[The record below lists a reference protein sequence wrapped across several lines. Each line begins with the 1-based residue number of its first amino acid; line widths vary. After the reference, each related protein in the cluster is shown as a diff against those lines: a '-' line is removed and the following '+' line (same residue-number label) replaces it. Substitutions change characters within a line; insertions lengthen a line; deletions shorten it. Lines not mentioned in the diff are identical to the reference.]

1 MVREL
6 INVEAV
12 DRSFG
17 AVDVLQDINLKVNDG
32 DRIGIV
38 GHNGAG
44 KTTLLNTISEQKQDT
59 GDVEFAP
66 GIRLAYLT
74 QIRDLES
81 DSTIEEEL
89 GRKGRQFQE
98 LEDEIAAIE
107 AQMVDPSF
115 YEGDWEPV
123 MERYTELQQ
132 TLAASGGGNVAGI
145 AKGILERLGLD
156 QHPMDMP
163 VKKLSGGEQ
172 AKLALAR
179 QLVGLNGIDVIFLDE
194 PTNHLDIHT
203 TEWLE
208 TFLTEF
214 KGAQL
219 IVSHDR
225 YFLDQVCNRIVEID
239 NLRAWPWK
247 GNYSQFLVQ
256 KEASEAAL
264 GDLIANTEKKIAS
277 TMGAMQQMKRA
288 NKYDKS
294 ISAKHKMI
302 ERLQQELKA
311 LKARMP
317 KKRKPLILSLEAVD
331 KASMDVLSVED
342 ATKTFDGLERK
353 ILDNQSLEVRKGD
366 RIGIVGG
373 NGQGKTT
380 LLKLINGDE
389 QLTSGKMDLAPG
401 CEIGYFHQDHAT
413 LDFNLNPV
421 EQIQKLRPD
430 FQYGDIRAA
439 LGRFQFSNEQVSTKL
454 SQLSGGERA
463 RVALLKL
470 LLEEN
475 NLLLMDEPTNHLD
488 MDSKATLDFNL
499 NPVEQIQKLRPDFQY
514 GDIRAA
520 LGRFQFSNEQVSTK
534 LSQLSGG
541 ERARVALLK
550 LLLEENNLLLMDEP
564 TNHLD
569 MDSKA
574 TLEEALINYT
584 GSLITVSHDRW
595 FLDQVVNRIW
605 ELQDGVVTVYYGNY
619 TDYVRAKKGLPPLAE
634 GEISDV

>member
-1 MVREL
+1 MAREL

-17 AVDVLQDINLKVNDG
+17 AVDVLRDINIKVNDG

-59 GDVEFAP
+59 GDIDFAP

-98 LEDEIAAIE
+98 LEEEIAAIE
-107 AQMVDPSF
+107 AQMVDPAF

-123 MERYTELQQ
+123 MEHYAELQQ
-132 TLAASGGGNVAGI
+132 TLASSGGGNVAGI

-156 QHPMDMP
+156 KHPMEMA
-163 VKKLSGGEQ
+163 VNKLSGGEQ

-179 QLVGLNGIDVIFLDE
+179 QLVGLNGIDVMFLDE

-225 YFLDQVCNRIVEID
+225 YFLDQVCNRIVEVD

-256 KEASEAAL
+256 KTASEKSL
-264 GDLIANTEKKIAS
+264 GEAIANIEKKIQS
-277 TMGAMQQMKRA
+277 TMGAMAQMKRA

-302 ERLQQELKA
+302 ERMQQELKA
-311 LKARMP
+311 LRDRVP
-317 KKRKPLILSLEAVD
+317 KKRKPLILSLEATD
-331 KASMDVLSVED
+331 KASMDVLSVEGG
-342 ATKTFDGLERK
+342 TKSFEGLDRK
-353 ILDNQSLEVRKGD
+353 ILDNQFLEVRKGD

-389 QLTSGKMDLAPG
+389 RLTSGTMDLAPG

-413 LDFNLNPV
+413 LDFDLNPI

-439 LGRFQFSNEQVSTKL
+439 LGRFQFSSEQVSTKL

-488 MDSKATLDFNL
+488 MDSKD
-499 NPVEQIQKLRPDFQY
+499 
-514 GDIRAA
+514 
-520 LGRFQFSNEQVSTK
+520 
-534 LSQLSGG
+534 
-541 ERARVALLK
+541 
-550 LLLEENNLLLMDEP
+550 
-564 TNHLD
+564 
-569 MDSKA
+569 
-574 TLEEALINYT
+574 TLEEALVGYT

-619 TDYVRAKKGLPPLAE
+619 TDYVRAKKGLPPLAD
-634 GEISDV
+634 GEISEV

>member
-1 MVREL
+1 MAREL

-17 AVDVLQDINLKVNDG
+17 AVDVLRDINIKVNDG

-59 GDVEFAP
+59 GDIEFAP

-81 DSTIEEEL
+81 DSTIEDEL

-98 LEDEIAAIE
+98 LEEEIAAIE
-107 AQMVDPSF
+107 AQMVDPAF

-123 MERYTELQQ
+123 MEHYTQLQQ
-132 TLAASGGGNVAGI
+132 TLASSGGGNVAGI

-156 QHPMDMP
+156 KHPMEMA
-163 VKKLSGGEQ
+163 VNKLSGGEQ

-194 PTNHLDIHT
+194 PTNHLDIQT

-256 KEASEAAL
+256 KVASEKSL
-264 GDLIANTEKKIAS
+264 GEAIANIEKKIQS
-277 TMGAMQQMKRA
+277 TMGAMAQMKRA

-302 ERLQQELKA
+302 ERMQQELKA
-311 LKARMP
+311 LRARVP
-317 KKRKPLILSLEAVD
+317 KKRKPLILSLEATD
-331 KASMDVLSVED
+331 KASMDVLQVEGG
-342 ATKTFDGLERK
+342 TKAFDGLDRK
-353 ILDNQSLEVRKGD
+353 ILDNQFLEVRKGD

-389 QLTSGKMDLAPG
+389 KLTSGTMDLAPG

-439 LGRFQFSNEQVSTKL
+439 LGRFQFSSEQVATKL

-488 MDSKATLDFNL
+488 M
-499 NPVEQIQKLRPDFQY
+499 E
-514 GDIRAA
+514 
-520 LGRFQFSNEQVSTK
+520 
-534 LSQLSGG
+534 
-541 ERARVALLK
+541 
-550 LLLEENNLLLMDEP
+550 
-564 TNHLD
+564 
-569 MDSKA
+569 SKA
-574 TLEEALINYT
+574 TLEEALVGYT

>member
-1 MVREL
+1 MPRQL
-6 INVEAV
+6 INIEGV

-17 AVDVLQDINLKVNDG
+17 PVDVLLDINLLVQDG

-44 KTTLLNTISEQKQDT
+44 KTTLLNTISEQSQDV
-59 GDVEFAP
+59 GDIDYAP
-66 GIRLAYLT
+66 GIRIAYLT
-74 QIRDLES
+74 QIRDIES

-98 LEDEIAAIE
+98 LEEEIASIE
-107 AQMVDPSF
+107 SQMADPAF
-115 YEGDWEPV
+115 YDGDWESV
-123 MERYTELQQ
+123 MERYSELQQ
-132 TLAASGGGNVAGI
+132 TLGASGGGNVASI
-145 AKGILERLGLD
+145 AKATLARLGLD
-156 QHPMDMP
+156 KHPMDMQ
-163 VKKLSGGEQ
+163 VNKLSGGEK

-179 QLVGLNGIDVIFLDE
+179 QLVGLAGVDVMFLDE
-194 PTNHLDIHT
+194 PTNHLDIET

-208 TFLTEF
+208 GFLKDF

-225 YFLDQVCNRIVEID
+225 YFLDQVCTRIVEVD

-247 GNYSQFLVQ
+247 GNYSQFLRQ
-256 KEASEAAL
+256 KIATEAAL
-264 GDLIANTEKKIAS
+264 GDMIHTVEKKIAA
-277 TMGAMQQMKRA
+277 TTGALKQMKRA

-294 ISAKHKMI
+294 ISAKQKMI
-302 ERLQQELKA
+302 ERMQQELKA
-311 LKARMP
+311 LRARVP
-317 KKRKPLILSLEAVD
+317 KKRKPLILTLEATD
-331 KASMDVLSVED
+331 KASMDVLQLD
-342 ATKTFDGLERK
+342 GATKIYEGLERP
-353 ILDNQSLEVRKGD
+353 ILSNQDLEVRKGD

-389 QLTSGKMDLAPG
+389 KLTSGIRDLAPG

-413 LDFNLNPV
+413 LEFNLSPV

-439 LGRFQFSNEQVSTKL
+439 LGRFQFSGNQVTTKL

-488 MDSKATLDFNL
+488 MDSKD
-499 NPVEQIQKLRPDFQY
+499 
-514 GDIRAA
+514 
-520 LGRFQFSNEQVSTK
+520 
-534 LSQLSGG
+534 
-541 ERARVALLK
+541 
-550 LLLEENNLLLMDEP
+550 
-564 TNHLD
+564 
-569 MDSKA
+569 
-574 TLEEALINYT
+574 TLEEALKGYE

-619 TDYVRAKKGLPPLAE
+619 TDYIRAKRGLPPLAE
-634 GEISDV
+634 GEISSI

>member
-1 MVREL
+1 MAREL

-17 AVDVLQDINLKVNDG
+17 AVDVLRDINIKVNDG

-59 GDVEFAP
+59 GDIEFAP

-81 DSTIEEEL
+81 DSTIEDEL

-98 LEDEIAAIE
+98 LEEEIASIE
-107 AQMVDPSF
+107 AQMVDPAF

-123 MERYTELQQ
+123 MEHYTQLQQ
-132 TLAASGGGNVAGI
+132 TLASSGGGNVAGI

-156 QHPMDMP
+156 KHPMEMA
-163 VKKLSGGEQ
+163 VNKLSGGEQ

-194 PTNHLDIHT
+194 PTNHLDIQT

-256 KEASEAAL
+256 KVASEKSL
-264 GDLIANTEKKIAS
+264 GEAIANIEKKIQS
-277 TMGAMQQMKRA
+277 TMGAMAQMKRA

-302 ERLQQELKA
+302 ERMQQELKA
-311 LKARMP
+311 LRARVP
-317 KKRKPLILSLEAVD
+317 KKRKPLILSLEATD
-331 KASMDVLSVED
+331 KASMDVLQVEGG
-342 ATKTFDGLERK
+342 TKAFEGLDRK
-353 ILDNQSLEVRKGD
+353 ILDNQFLEVRKGD

-389 QLTSGKMDLAPG
+389 KLTSGTMDLAPG

-413 LDFNLNPV
+413 LDFDLNPV

-439 LGRFQFSNEQVSTKL
+439 LGRFQFSSEQVATKL

-488 MDSKATLDFNL
+488 M
-499 NPVEQIQKLRPDFQY
+499 E
-514 GDIRAA
+514 
-520 LGRFQFSNEQVSTK
+520 
-534 LSQLSGG
+534 
-541 ERARVALLK
+541 
-550 LLLEENNLLLMDEP
+550 
-564 TNHLD
+564 
-569 MDSKA
+569 SKA
-574 TLEEALINYT
+574 TLEEALVGYT

>member
-59 GDVEFAP
+59 GEVEFAP

-98 LEDEIAAIE
+98 LEDEIAVIE

-239 NLRAWPWK
+239 DLRAWPWK
-247 GNYSQFLVQ
+247 GNYSQFLIQ

-439 LGRFQFSNEQVSTKL
+439 LGRFQFSNEQVATKL

-488 MDSKATLDFNL
+488 M
-499 NPVEQIQKLRPDFQY
+499 E
-514 GDIRAA
+514 
-520 LGRFQFSNEQVSTK
+520 
-534 LSQLSGG
+534 
-541 ERARVALLK
+541 
-550 LLLEENNLLLMDEP
+550 
-564 TNHLD
+564 
-569 MDSKA
+569 SKA

-634 GEISDV
+634 GEISEV

>member
-81 DSTIEEEL
+81 NSTIEEEL

-107 AQMVDPSF
+107 AQMVDPAF

-163 VKKLSGGEQ
+163 VKNLSGGEQ

-488 MDSKATLDFNL
+488 MDSKATL
-499 NPVEQIQKLRPDFQY
+499 
-514 GDIRAA
+514 
-520 LGRFQFSNEQVSTK
+520 
-534 LSQLSGG
+534 
-541 ERARVALLK
+541 
-550 LLLEENNLLLMDEP
+550 
-564 TNHLD
+564 
-569 MDSKA
+569 
-574 TLEEALINYT
+574 EEALINYT

>member
-1 MVREL
+1 MPRQL
-6 INVEAV
+6 INIEGV

-17 AVDVLQDINLKVNDG
+17 PVDVLLDINLLVQDG

-44 KTTLLNTISEQKQDT
+44 KTTLLNTISEQSQDV
-59 GDVEFAP
+59 GEIEYAP
-66 GIRLAYLT
+66 GIRIAYLT
-74 QIRDLES
+74 QIRDIES

-98 LEDEIAAIE
+98 LEEEIASIE
-107 AQMVDPSF
+107 SQMADPAF
-115 YEGDWEPV
+115 YEGDWESV
-123 MERYTELQQ
+123 MERYSELQQ
-132 TLAASGGGNVAGI
+132 TLGASGGGNVASI
-145 AKGILERLGLD
+145 AKATLARLGLD
-156 QHPMDMP
+156 KHPMDMQ
-163 VKKLSGGEQ
+163 VNKLSGGEK

-179 QLVGLNGIDVIFLDE
+179 QLVGLAGVDVMFLDE
-194 PTNHLDIHT
+194 PTNHLDIET

-208 TFLTEF
+208 GFLKDF

-225 YFLDQVCNRIVEID
+225 YFLDQVCTRIVEVD

-247 GNYSQFLVQ
+247 GNYSQFLRQ
-256 KEASEAAL
+256 KIATEAAL
-264 GDLIANTEKKIAS
+264 GDMIHTVEKKIAA
-277 TMGAMQQMKRA
+277 TTGALKQMKRA

-294 ISAKHKMI
+294 ISAKQKMI
-302 ERLQQELKA
+302 ERMQQELKA
-311 LKARMP
+311 LRARVP
-317 KKRKPLILSLEAVD
+317 KKRKPLILSLEATD
-331 KASMDVLSVED
+331 KASMDVLQLD
-342 ATKTFDGLERK
+342 GATKIYEGLERP
-353 ILDNQSLEVRKGD
+353 ILNNQDLEVRKGD

-389 QLTSGKMDLAPG
+389 KLTSGIRDLAPG

-413 LDFNLNPV
+413 LDFNLSPV

-439 LGRFQFSNEQVSTKL
+439 LGRFQFSGNQVTTKL

-488 MDSKATLDFNL
+488 MDSKD
-499 NPVEQIQKLRPDFQY
+499 
-514 GDIRAA
+514 
-520 LGRFQFSNEQVSTK
+520 
-534 LSQLSGG
+534 
-541 ERARVALLK
+541 
-550 LLLEENNLLLMDEP
+550 
-564 TNHLD
+564 
-569 MDSKA
+569 
-574 TLEEALINYT
+574 TLEEALKGYE

-619 TDYVRAKKGLPPLAE
+619 TDYIRAKKGLPPLAE
-634 GEISDV
+634 GEVSQI

>member
-1 MVREL
+1 MAREL

-17 AVDVLQDINLKVNDG
+17 AVDVLRDINIKVNDG

-59 GDVEFAP
+59 GDIEFAP

-98 LEDEIAAIE
+98 LEEEIAAIE
-107 AQMVDPSF
+107 AQMVDPAF

-123 MERYTELQQ
+123 MEHYAELQQ
-132 TLAASGGGNVAGI
+132 TLASSGGGNVAGI

-156 QHPMDMP
+156 KHPMDMA
-163 VKKLSGGEQ
+163 VNKLSGGEQ

-179 QLVGLNGIDVIFLDE
+179 QLVGLNGIDVMFLDE

-225 YFLDQVCNRIVEID
+225 YFLDQVCNRIVEVD

-256 KEASEAAL
+256 KTASEKSL
-264 GDLIANTEKKIAS
+264 GEAIANIEKKIQA
-277 TMGAMQQMKRA
+277 TMGAMAQMKRA

-302 ERLQQELKA
+302 ERMQQELKA
-311 LKARMP
+311 LRARVP
-317 KKRKPLILSLEAVD
+317 KKRKPLILSLEATD
-331 KASMDVLSVED
+331 KASMDVLSVEGG
-342 ATKTFDGLERK
+342 TKSFEGLDRK
-353 ILDNQSLEVRKGD
+353 ILDNQFLEVRKGD

-389 QLTSGKMDLAPG
+389 RLTSGTMDLAPG

-413 LDFNLNPV
+413 LDFDLNPI

-439 LGRFQFSNEQVSTKL
+439 LGRFQFSSEQVSTKL

-488 MDSKATLDFNL
+488 MDSKD
-499 NPVEQIQKLRPDFQY
+499 
-514 GDIRAA
+514 
-520 LGRFQFSNEQVSTK
+520 
-534 LSQLSGG
+534 
-541 ERARVALLK
+541 
-550 LLLEENNLLLMDEP
+550 
-564 TNHLD
+564 
-569 MDSKA
+569 
-574 TLEEALINYT
+574 TLEEALVGYT

-634 GEISDV
+634 GEVSEV

>member
-6 INVEAV
+6 ITIEGV
-12 DRSFG
+12 DKSFG
-17 AVDVLQDINLKVNDG
+17 PVDVLVDINLLVQDG

-44 KTTLLNTISEQKQDT
+44 KTTLLNTISEQTQDV
-59 GDVEFAP
+59 GDIDFAP

-74 QIRDLES
+74 QIRDIDS

-89 GRKGRQFQE
+89 SRKGRQFQE
-98 LEDEIAAIE
+98 LEEEIAAIE
-107 AQMVDPSF
+107 AQMADPAF
-115 YEGDWEPV
+115 YDGDWESV
-123 MERYTELQQ
+123 IEKYSQLQQ
-132 TLAASGGGNVAGI
+132 TLGESGGSNVASI
-145 AKGILERLGLD
+145 AKATLAKLGLD
-156 QHPMDMP
+156 KHPMDMQ
-163 VKKLSGGEQ
+163 VNKLSGGEK

-179 QLVGLNGIDVIFLDE
+179 QLVGLAGVDVMFLDE
-194 PTNHLDIHT
+194 PTNHLDIQT

-208 TFLTEF
+208 GFLRDF

-225 YFLDQVCNRIVEID
+225 YFLDQVCTRIVEVD

-247 GNYSQFLVQ
+247 GNYSKFLRQ
-256 KEASEAAL
+256 KTAQEATLS
-264 GDLIANTEKKIAS
+264 DMIKTVEKKIDA
-277 TMGAMQQMKRA
+277 TTGALKQMKRA

-294 ISAKHKMI
+294 ISAKQKMI
-302 ERLQQELKA
+302 ERMQQELKA
-311 LKARMP
+311 LRARVP
-317 KKRKPLILSLEAVD
+317 KKRKPLILKLEATD
-331 KASMDVLSVED
+331 KASMDVIQIEGGSKSFE
-342 ATKTFDGLERK
+342 GLERP
-353 ILDNQSLEVRKGD
+353 ILNNQDLEIRKGD

-380 LLKLINGDE
+380 LLKIINGDE
-389 QLTSGKMDLAPG
+389 KLDSGMRDLAPG

-421 EQIQKLRPD
+421 EQIEKLRPD

-439 LGRFQFSNEQVSTKL
+439 LGRFQFSSDQVTTKL

-488 MDSKATLDFNL
+488 MDSKD
-499 NPVEQIQKLRPDFQY
+499 
-514 GDIRAA
+514 
-520 LGRFQFSNEQVSTK
+520 
-534 LSQLSGG
+534 
-541 ERARVALLK
+541 
-550 LLLEENNLLLMDEP
+550 
-564 TNHLD
+564 
-569 MDSKA
+569 
-574 TLEEALINYT
+574 TLEEALINYE
-584 GSLITVSHDRW
+584 GSLVTVSHDRW

-619 TDYVRAKKGLPPLAE
+619 TDYIRAKKGLPPLGE
-634 GEISDV
+634 DEISSV

>member
-1 MVREL
+1 MVRDL
-6 INVEAV
+6 ITVEGV

-17 AVDVLQDINLKVNDG
+17 PVDVLVDINLLVQDG

-44 KTTLLNTISEQKQDT
+44 KTTLLNTISEQSQDV
-59 GDVEFAP
+59 GDIDFAP

-74 QIRDLES
+74 QIRDIDS
-81 DSTIEEEL
+81 NSTIEQEL

-98 LEDEIAAIE
+98 LEEEIAKIE
-107 AQMVDPSF
+107 AEMADPAF
-115 YEGDWEPV
+115 YEGDWESV
-123 MERYTELQQ
+123 IERYSQLQQ
-132 TLAASGGGNVAGI
+132 TLGESGGGNVASI
-145 AKGILERLGLD
+145 AKSTLARLGLD
-156 QHPMDMP
+156 KHPMDMQ
-163 VKKLSGGEQ
+163 VSKLSGGEK

-179 QLVGLNGIDVIFLDE
+179 QLVGLAGVDVIFLDE
-194 PTNHLDIHT
+194 PTNHLDIQT

-208 TFLTEF
+208 GFLRDF

-225 YFLDQVCNRIVEID
+225 YFLDQVCTRIVEVD

-247 GNYSQFLVQ
+247 GNYSKLLQQ
-256 KEASEAAL
+256 KTAQEATLS
-264 GDLIANTEKKIAS
+264 DMIKTVEKKIDA
-277 TMGAMQQMKRA
+277 TIGALKQMKRA

-294 ISAKHKMI
+294 ISAKQKMI
-302 ERLQQELKA
+302 ERMQQELKA
-311 LKARMP
+311 LKARVP
-317 KKRKPLILSLEAVD
+317 KKRKPLILKLEATD
-331 KASMDVLSVED
+331 KASMDVIQIEGGS
-342 ATKTFDGLERK
+342 KSFDGLERP
-353 ILDNQSLEVRKGD
+353 ILNNQDLEIRKGD

-389 QLTSGKMDLAPG
+389 TLDSGKRDLAPG
-401 CEIGYFHQDHAT
+401 CQIGYFHQDHAT

-421 EQIQKLRPD
+421 EQIEKLRPD

-439 LGRFQFSNEQVSTKL
+439 LGRFQFSSEQVKTKL

-488 MDSKATLDFNL
+488 MDSKD
-499 NPVEQIQKLRPDFQY
+499 
-514 GDIRAA
+514 
-520 LGRFQFSNEQVSTK
+520 
-534 LSQLSGG
+534 
-541 ERARVALLK
+541 
-550 LLLEENNLLLMDEP
+550 
-564 TNHLD
+564 
-569 MDSKA
+569 
-574 TLEEALINYT
+574 TLEEALINYE
-584 GSLITVSHDRW
+584 GSLVTVSHDRW

-619 TDYVRAKKGLPPLAE
+619 TDYVRAKKGLPPLGE
-634 GEISDV
+634 DEISSV

>member
-1 MVREL
+1 MPRQL
-6 INVEAV
+6 INIEGV

-17 AVDVLQDINLKVNDG
+17 PVDVLLDINLLVQDG

-44 KTTLLNTISEQKQDT
+44 KTTLLNTISEQSQDV
-59 GDVEFAP
+59 GEIDYAP
-66 GIRLAYLT
+66 GIRIAYLT
-74 QIRDLES
+74 QIRDIDS

-89 GRKGRQFQE
+89 SRKGRQFQE
-98 LEDEIAAIE
+98 LEEEIAGIE
-107 AQMVDPSF
+107 AQMADPAF
-115 YEGDWEPV
+115 YEGDWETV
-123 MERYTELQQ
+123 MERYSELQQ
-132 TLAASGGGNVAGI
+132 TLGASGGGNVANI
-145 AKGILERLGLD
+145 AKATLTRLGLD
-156 QHPMDMP
+156 KHPMDMK
-163 VKKLSGGEQ
+163 VNKLSGGEK

-179 QLVGLNGIDVIFLDE
+179 QLVGLAGVDVMFLDE
-194 PTNHLDIHT
+194 PTNHLDIET

-208 TFLTEF
+208 GFLKDF

-225 YFLDQVCNRIVEID
+225 YFLDQVCTRIVEVD

-247 GNYSQFLVQ
+247 GNYSQFLRQ
-256 KEASEAAL
+256 KVATEAAL
-264 GDLIANTEKKIAS
+264 GDMIHTVEKKIAA
-277 TMGAMQQMKRA
+277 TTGALKQMKRA

-294 ISAKHKMI
+294 ISAKQKMI
-302 ERLQQELKA
+302 ERMQQELKA
-311 LKARMP
+311 LRARVP
-317 KKRKPLILSLEAVD
+317 KKRKPLILSLEATD
-331 KASMDVLSVED
+331 KASMDVFQLD
-342 ATKTFDGLERK
+342 GATKIYEGLERP
-353 ILDNQSLEVRKGD
+353 ILDNQDLEVRKGD

-380 LLKLINGDE
+380 LLKIINGDE
-389 QLTSGKMDLAPG
+389 RLTSGKRDLAPG

-413 LDFNLNPV
+413 LDFDLSPV

-439 LGRFQFSNEQVSTKL
+439 LGRFQFSGDQVTTKL

-488 MDSKATLDFNL
+488 MDSKD
-499 NPVEQIQKLRPDFQY
+499 
-514 GDIRAA
+514 
-520 LGRFQFSNEQVSTK
+520 
-534 LSQLSGG
+534 
-541 ERARVALLK
+541 
-550 LLLEENNLLLMDEP
+550 
-564 TNHLD
+564 
-569 MDSKA
+569 
-574 TLEEALINYT
+574 TLEEALKGYE

-619 TDYVRAKKGLPPLAE
+619 TDYIRAKKGLPPLAE
-634 GEISDV
+634 GEISDI

>member
-59 GDVEFAP
+59 GEVEFAP

-98 LEDEIAAIE
+98 LEDEIAVIE

-247 GNYSQFLVQ
+247 GNYSQFLIQ

-439 LGRFQFSNEQVSTKL
+439 LGRFQFSNEQV
-454 SQLSGGERA
+454 A
-463 RVALLKL
+463 
-470 LLEEN
+470 
-475 NLLLMDEPTNHLD
+475 
-488 MDSKATLDFNL
+488 
-499 NPVEQIQKLRPDFQY
+499 
-514 GDIRAA
+514 
-520 LGRFQFSNEQVSTK
+520 TK

-619 TDYVRAKKGLPPLAE
+619 TDYVRTKKGLPPLAE
-634 GEISDV
+634 GEISEV

>member
-1 MVREL
+1 MPRQL
-6 INVEAV
+6 INIEGV

-17 AVDVLQDINLKVNDG
+17 PVDVLLDINLLVQDG

-44 KTTLLNTISEQKQDT
+44 KTTLLNTISEQSQDV
-59 GDVEFAP
+59 GEIEFAP
-66 GIRLAYLT
+66 GIRIAYLT
-74 QIRDLES
+74 QIRDIES

-98 LEDEIAAIE
+98 LEEEIASIE
-107 AQMVDPSF
+107 AQMADPAF
-115 YEGDWEPV
+115 YDGDWESV
-123 MERYTELQQ
+123 MERYSGLQQ
-132 TLAASGGGNVAGI
+132 TLGASGGSNVASI
-145 AKGILERLGLD
+145 AKATLARLGLD
-156 QHPMDMP
+156 KHPMEMK
-163 VKKLSGGEQ
+163 VSQLYGGEK

-179 QLVGLNGIDVIFLDE
+179 QLVGLAGVDVMFLDE
-194 PTNHLDIHT
+194 PTNHLDIDT

-208 TFLTEF
+208 GFLKDF

-225 YFLDQVCNRIVEID
+225 YFLDQVCTRIVEVD

-247 GNYSQFLVQ
+247 GNYSQFLRQ
-256 KEASEAAL
+256 KIATEAAL
-264 GDLIANTEKKIAS
+264 GDMIHTVEKKIAA
-277 TMGAMQQMKRA
+277 TTGALKQMKRA

-294 ISAKHKMI
+294 ISAKQKMI
-302 ERLQQELKA
+302 ERMQQELKA
-311 LKARMP
+311 LKARVP
-317 KKRKPLILSLEAVD
+317 KKRKPLILSLEAID
-331 KASMDVLSVED
+331 KASMDVLQLDGAS
-342 ATKTFDGLERK
+342 KRYDGLERA
-353 ILDNQSLEVRKGD
+353 ILDNQDLEVRKGD

-389 QLTSGKMDLAPG
+389 KLTSGKRDLAPG
-401 CEIGYFHQDHAT
+401 CEIGYFHQDHGT
-413 LDFNLNPV
+413 LDFNLNPI

-439 LGRFQFSNEQVSTKL
+439 LGRFQFSSDQVTTKL

-488 MDSKATLDFNL
+488 MDSKD
-499 NPVEQIQKLRPDFQY
+499 
-514 GDIRAA
+514 
-520 LGRFQFSNEQVSTK
+520 
-534 LSQLSGG
+534 
-541 ERARVALLK
+541 
-550 LLLEENNLLLMDEP
+550 
-564 TNHLD
+564 
-569 MDSKA
+569 
-574 TLEEALINYT
+574 TLEEALKGYE

-619 TDYVRAKKGLPPLAE
+619 TDYIRAKKGLPPLAE
-634 GEISDV
+634 GEVSDI

>member
-6 INVEAV
+6 ITVEGV

-17 AVDVLQDINLKVNDG
+17 PVDVLVDINLLVQDG

-44 KTTLLNTISEQKQDT
+44 KTTLLNTISEQSQDV
-59 GDVEFAP
+59 GDIDFAP

-74 QIRDLES
+74 QIRDIDS
-81 DSTIEEEL
+81 DSTIEQEL

-98 LEDEIAAIE
+98 LEEEIAKIE
-107 AQMVDPSF
+107 AEMADPAF
-115 YEGDWEPV
+115 YEGDWESV
-123 MERYTELQQ
+123 IERYSQLQQ
-132 TLAASGGGNVAGI
+132 PLGESGGGNVASI
-145 AKGILERLGLD
+145 AKSTLARLGLD
-156 QHPMDMP
+156 KHPMDMQ
-163 VKKLSGGEQ
+163 VSKLSGGEK

-179 QLVGLNGIDVIFLDE
+179 QLVGLAGVDVIFLDE
-194 PTNHLDIHT
+194 PTNHLDIQT

-208 TFLTEF
+208 GFLRDF

-225 YFLDQVCNRIVEID
+225 YFLDQVCTRIVEVD

-247 GNYSQFLVQ
+247 GNYSKFLQQ
-256 KEASEAAL
+256 KIAQEATL
-264 GDLIANTEKKIAS
+264 NDMIKTVEKKIDA
-277 TMGAMQQMKRA
+277 TTGALKQMKRA

-294 ISAKHKMI
+294 ISAKQKMI
-302 ERLQQELKA
+302 ERMQQELKA
-311 LKARMP
+311 LKARVP
-317 KKRKPLILSLEAVD
+317 KKRKPLILKLEATD
-331 KASMDVLSVED
+331 KASMDVIQIEGGS
-342 ATKTFDGLERK
+342 KSFDGLERP
-353 ILDNQSLEVRKGD
+353 ILNNQDLEIRKGD

-389 QLTSGKMDLAPG
+389 TLDSGKRDLAPG
-401 CEIGYFHQDHAT
+401 CQIGYFHQDHAT

-421 EQIQKLRPD
+421 EQIEKLRPD

-439 LGRFQFSNEQVSTKL
+439 LGRFQFSSEQVKTKL

-488 MDSKATLDFNL
+488 MDSKD
-499 NPVEQIQKLRPDFQY
+499 
-514 GDIRAA
+514 
-520 LGRFQFSNEQVSTK
+520 
-534 LSQLSGG
+534 
-541 ERARVALLK
+541 
-550 LLLEENNLLLMDEP
+550 
-564 TNHLD
+564 
-569 MDSKA
+569 
-574 TLEEALINYT
+574 TLEEALINYE
-584 GSLITVSHDRW
+584 GSLVTVSHDRW

-619 TDYVRAKKGLPPLAE
+619 TDYVRAKKGLPPLGE
-634 GEISDV
+634 DEISSV

>member
-1 MVREL
+1 MPRQL
-6 INVEAV
+6 INIEGV

-17 AVDVLQDINLKVNDG
+17 PVDVLLDINLLVQDG

-38 GHNGAG
+38 GHNGDG
-44 KTTLLNTISEQKQDT
+44 KTTLLNTISEQSQDV
-59 GDVEFAP
+59 GEIEYAP
-66 GIRLAYLT
+66 GIRIAYLT
-74 QIRDLES
+74 QIRDIES

-98 LEDEIAAIE
+98 LEEEIASIE
-107 AQMVDPSF
+107 SQMADPAF
-115 YEGDWEPV
+115 YEGDWESV
-123 MERYTELQQ
+123 MERYSELQQ
-132 TLAASGGGNVAGI
+132 TLGASGGGNVASI
-145 AKGILERLGLD
+145 AKATLARLGLD
-156 QHPMDMP
+156 KHPMDME
-163 VKKLSGGEQ
+163 VNKLSGGEK

-179 QLVGLNGIDVIFLDE
+179 QLVGLAGVDVMFLDE
-194 PTNHLDIHT
+194 PTNHLDIET

-208 TFLTEF
+208 GFLKDF

-225 YFLDQVCNRIVEID
+225 YFLDQVCTRIVEVD

-247 GNYSQFLVQ
+247 GNYSQFLRQ
-256 KEASEAAL
+256 KIATEAAL
-264 GDLIANTEKKIAS
+264 GDMIHTVEKKIAA
-277 TMGAMQQMKRA
+277 TTGALKQMKRA

-294 ISAKHKMI
+294 ISAKQKMI
-302 ERLQQELKA
+302 ERMQQELKA
-311 LKARMP
+311 LRARVP
-317 KKRKPLILSLEAVD
+317 KKRKPLILTLEATD
-331 KASMDVLSVED
+331 KASMDVLQLD
-342 ATKTFDGLERK
+342 GATKIYEGLERP
-353 ILDNQSLEVRKGD
+353 ILKNQDLEVRKGD

-389 QLTSGKMDLAPG
+389 KLTSGIRDLAPG

-413 LDFNLNPV
+413 LDFNLSPV

-439 LGRFQFSNEQVSTKL
+439 LGRFQFSGNQVTTKL

-488 MDSKATLDFNL
+488 TDSKD
-499 NPVEQIQKLRPDFQY
+499 
-514 GDIRAA
+514 
-520 LGRFQFSNEQVSTK
+520 
-534 LSQLSGG
+534 
-541 ERARVALLK
+541 
-550 LLLEENNLLLMDEP
+550 
-564 TNHLD
+564 
-569 MDSKA
+569 
-574 TLEEALINYT
+574 TLEEALKGYE

-619 TDYVRAKKGLPPLAE
+619 TDYIRAKKGLPPLAE
-634 GEISDV
+634 GEVSQI

>member
-1 MVREL
+1 MAREL

-17 AVDVLQDINLKVNDG
+17 AVDVLRDINIKVNDG

-59 GDVEFAP
+59 GDIDFAP

-98 LEDEIAAIE
+98 LEEEIAAIE
-107 AQMVDPSF
+107 AQMVDPAF

-123 MERYTELQQ
+123 MEHYAELQQ
-132 TLAASGGGNVAGI
+132 TLASSGGGNVAGI

-156 QHPMDMP
+156 KHPMEMA
-163 VKKLSGGEQ
+163 VNKLSGGEQ

-179 QLVGLNGIDVIFLDE
+179 QLVGLNGIDVMFLDE

-225 YFLDQVCNRIVEID
+225 YFLDQVCNRIVEVD

-256 KEASEAAL
+256 KTASEKSL
-264 GDLIANTEKKIAS
+264 GEAIANIEKKIQS
-277 TMGAMQQMKRA
+277 TMGAMAQMKRA

-302 ERLQQELKA
+302 ERMQQELKA
-311 LKARMP
+311 LRLRVP
-317 KKRKPLILSLEAVD
+317 KKRKPLILSLEATD
-331 KASMDVLSVED
+331 KASMDVLSVEGG
-342 ATKTFDGLERK
+342 TKSFEGLDRK
-353 ILDNQSLEVRKGD
+353 ILDNQFLEVRKGD

-389 QLTSGKMDLAPG
+389 RLTSGTMDLAPG

-413 LDFNLNPV
+413 LDFDLNPI

-439 LGRFQFSNEQVSTKL
+439 LGRFQFSSEQVSTKL

-488 MDSKATLDFNL
+488 MDSKD
-499 NPVEQIQKLRPDFQY
+499 
-514 GDIRAA
+514 
-520 LGRFQFSNEQVSTK
+520 
-534 LSQLSGG
+534 
-541 ERARVALLK
+541 
-550 LLLEENNLLLMDEP
+550 
-564 TNHLD
+564 
-569 MDSKA
+569 
-574 TLEEALINYT
+574 TLEEALVGYT

-619 TDYVRAKKGLPPLAE
+619 TDYVRAKKGLPPLAD
-634 GEISDV
+634 GEISEV

>member
-1 MVREL
+1 MPRQL
-6 INVEAV
+6 INIEGV

-17 AVDVLQDINLKVNDG
+17 PVDVLLDINLLVQDG

-44 KTTLLNTISEQKQDT
+44 KTTLLNTISEQSQDV
-59 GDVEFAP
+59 GEIDYAP
-66 GIRLAYLT
+66 GIRIAYLT
-74 QIRDLES
+74 QIRDIDS

-89 GRKGRQFQE
+89 SRKGRQFQE
-98 LEDEIAAIE
+98 LEEEIAGIE
-107 AQMVDPSF
+107 AQMADPAF
-115 YEGDWEPV
+115 YEGDWETV
-123 MERYTELQQ
+123 MERYSELQQ
-132 TLAASGGGNVAGI
+132 TLGASGGGNVANI
-145 AKGILERLGLD
+145 AKATLTRLGLD
-156 QHPMDMP
+156 KHPMDMK
-163 VKKLSGGEQ
+163 VNKLSGGEK

-179 QLVGLNGIDVIFLDE
+179 QLVGLAGVDVMFLDE
-194 PTNHLDIHT
+194 PTNHLDIET

-208 TFLTEF
+208 GFLKDF

-225 YFLDQVCNRIVEID
+225 YFLDQVCTRIVEVD

-247 GNYSQFLVQ
+247 GNYSQFLRQ
-256 KEASEAAL
+256 KVATEAAL
-264 GDLIANTEKKIAS
+264 GDMIHTVEKKIAA
-277 TMGAMQQMKRA
+277 TTGALKQMKRA

-294 ISAKHKMI
+294 ISAKQKMI
-302 ERLQQELKA
+302 ERMQQELKA
-311 LKARMP
+311 LRARVP
-317 KKRKPLILSLEAVD
+317 KKRKPLILSLEATD
-331 KASMDVLSVED
+331 KASMDVFQLD
-342 ATKTFDGLERK
+342 GATKVYEGLERPL
-353 ILDNQSLEVRKGD
+353 LDNQDLEVRKGD

-380 LLKLINGDE
+380 LLKIINGDE
-389 QLTSGKMDLAPG
+389 KLTSGKRDLAPG

-413 LDFNLNPV
+413 LDFNLSPV

-439 LGRFQFSNEQVSTKL
+439 LGRFQFSGDQVTTKL

-488 MDSKATLDFNL
+488 MDSKD
-499 NPVEQIQKLRPDFQY
+499 
-514 GDIRAA
+514 
-520 LGRFQFSNEQVSTK
+520 
-534 LSQLSGG
+534 
-541 ERARVALLK
+541 
-550 LLLEENNLLLMDEP
+550 
-564 TNHLD
+564 
-569 MDSKA
+569 
-574 TLEEALINYT
+574 TLEEALKGYE

-619 TDYVRAKKGLPPLAE
+619 TDYIRAKKGLPPLAE
-634 GEISDV
+634 GEISDI